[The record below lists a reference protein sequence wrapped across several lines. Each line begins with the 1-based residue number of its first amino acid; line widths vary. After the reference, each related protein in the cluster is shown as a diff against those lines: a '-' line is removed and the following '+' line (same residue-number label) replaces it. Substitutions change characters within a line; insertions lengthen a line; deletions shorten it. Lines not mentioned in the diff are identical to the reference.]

1 MRDILANF
9 FGTSS
14 AMLNDIEQKSTRMVF
29 NPGETIFSQEEEGN
43 TVFFVLTGKVK
54 AVLYSN
60 AGEEVWLDE
69 FGSGTLFGEMA
80 VLSAQSRTADIV
92 ASTRVEL
99 AAFSAA
105 CFLDLMENHGS
116 VGLAVSKM
124 LADRVHKT
132 TQRMYELTAVSAK
145 GRVHAELLRLARRQ
159 NNQLLVENIPAY
171 TVLAKRIN
179 STRETV
185 SRTVNEL
192 VRKGAVEKKG
202 SDLIILDRSALKR
215 KTSWV
220 N

>member
-1 MRDILANF
+1 M
-9 FGTSS
+9 
-14 AMLNDIEQKSTRMVF
+14 
-29 NPGETIFSQEEEGN
+29 
-43 TVFFVLTGKVK
+43 
-54 AVLYSN
+54 
-60 AGEEVWLDE
+60 
-69 FGSGTLFGEMA
+69 FGEMA

-92 ASTRVEL
+92 ASSRVEL
-99 AAFSAA
+99 AAFSSA

-116 VGLAVSKM
+116 IGLAVSKM

-145 GRVHAELLRLARRQ
+145 GRVHAELLRLAKKQ
-159 NNQLLVENIPAY
+159 GSQLIVENTPAY

-192 VRKGAVEKKG
+192 VRKGAVEKQ
-202 SDLIILDRSALKR
+202 DNNLIILDKSALR
-215 KTSWV
+215 IKTSWV